1 MERTTAPN
9 ARVDLFGAGK
19 PGYHYNDDIP
29 GMDPTYNSPDAMNAF
44 QEEICRVIEG
54 AGIALDGADLG
65 QLFKAVKLLSGNRS
79 RSQSIINA
87 STALTAANACGI
99 VIGNAGTG
107 ITATLM
113 AAADVSVGDRVA
125 FFNKGAGNMT
135 VACAGADTI
144 TVNTTT
150 VTSLV
155 VGPGDSLVLESDAAG
170 TFFAVSGSVLISYAS
185 AFAASFGTSGYQMLP
200 SGLLQQWGYHSST
213 GSSGSITFPTTFP
226 NSCLNVSATIAQTSS
241 GRMVG
246 VNTLSTTGFSFFTSA
261 PGGSSAEPFY
271 WNALGH

>member
-19 PGYHYNDDIP
+19 SGYYYNDDIL

-125 FFNKGAGNMT
+125 FFNKGAGDMT

-185 AFAASFGTSGYQMLP
+185 AFAASFGTSGYQKLP
-200 SGLLQQWGYHSST
+200 SGYIRQWGT
-213 GSSGSITFPTTFP
+213 MNSGNASGTWTFPIAFP
-226 NSCLNVSATIAQTSS
+226 TACYGVVIGPISTWAAIAITAKTATGFNYSSATAP
-241 GRMVG
+241 
-246 VNTLSTTGFSFFTSA
+246 TGDAASKD
-261 PGGSSAEPFY
+261 FY
-271 WNALGH
+271 WAAFGK